1 MGCQIRSVRAVRA
14 VLALAAMALL
24 VLAAAGAALAQGGIP
39 GGMQNGPDVPPALA
53 PWQGFALYRADAR
66 LCPPDG
72 NQAEARICLFPTSL
86 SLAVDAAGADFTL
99 RARLFDAGPVP
110 LPHGEGVWTESVR
123 IGGRPVPVVARPE
136 GPAVWLGPGE
146 YELSGRLGWNAA
158 PESLGLPPDVGLVR
172 LSRQGADAPVVVT
185 PAGEL
190 RLSAE
195 ASAKPVENH
204 ENVKVFRRIADG
216 VPVTVAT
223 LFRLEVSGLART
235 VTLAGAVPSG
245 ATPLAVRAP
254 VPSAFGPDGGLVLDA
269 GPGRYEVEVVSRYPG
284 PVAAVGP
291 AACPYGREV
300 WSFAPAPAG
309 REVRPEGPPA
319 IDPRTAEVPA
329 AWQDLPAF
337 AVAAGDTLT
346 LRELGR
352 GVPAGRDALALSR
365 ELWLDFSGQGLS
377 ARDTVTG
384 ENRTAWT
391 LSLLP
396 PGELGRTTVAGRDQ
410 PVVLTGPDG
419 ARGVALRDARLSLTA
434 RSRYPDAGAAIPAG
448 GFDREFDR
456 ITASLHLPPGW
467 NLLAAS
473 GPDEVSGGLVSDWT
487 LLDLF
492 LVFLLAMAAF
502 SLRGALAGLAL
513 GGFLLFSWHEPG
525 APTTAWVFVLAGLGL
540 VRLAGEAGRLAGSPA
555 FRRFA
560 VLFSALSLLSLAVL
574 SLPFAAGQLRRAVAP
589 QIAPV
594 SVPLQAEPAGDN
606 EAPPVPAP
614 AMAPRSPAP
623 MAKERAAMRTF
634 AAAPPDAAADA
645 AEAARL
651 EFDPNAL
658 VQTGPAMPSWQFA
671 TVSLAW
677 KGPVAPSQTLRLVL
691 VPPLATMGIG
701 FARVVLLG
709 LAAFLLF
716 DRNRMRRLAAPAAPA
731 GGAAVA
737 GLLLAL
743 GLALGPVGPAVASDF
758 PDKELLDTLRARLTE
773 PARCFPNCLGSPGL
787 SVALDGG
794 RLTVTSEVD
803 AAARTA
809 LPLPRVSENWRPD
822 TVTLDGRPAA
832 ELTRAGGSMKVLAEA
847 GRHVVVMSGPAPAAV
862 SFTVTPALAPGRTRV
877 AAPGYRVRGLDAR
890 GVLRGGLELTR
901 AEPTAGR
908 PILGPATAGIP
919 PFFEVSRQI
928 RFGLTFEVATEVVRR
943 SPPEVAAVAV
953 VPLLPGEWPDAA
965 GVTVRD
971 GQAVIGFAPGQGR
984 VSWRSRLP
992 AGTGLTL
999 TAPDGGSVAETWTVT
1014 AAPFYDLAYD
1024 GLPPVAVLSENGGFA
1039 PRFAPWPGESLAL
1052 RITRPEAA
1060 PGEYL
1065 TLERAVLTTRQG
1077 GQTRDS
1083 ELVMTFRAAKGTRHT
1098 LRLPREA
1105 TVTRLDVAGRE
1116 TLPTGADG
1124 EVGFALPPGLTEVHL
1139 RFREPVG
1146 IGALLRTPAPDLGLA
1161 AATAQTRLEMPGGR
1175 WLLAVFGHTLLGP
1188 AVLYWGWLAAV
1199 VVLGLGLSALPHSPL
1214 SRRQW
1219 FLYALGLSQATPAG
1233 VVLAV
1238 AWLPALGYRRR
1249 HAVPGAA
1256 AFNAVQ
1262 VLLVLLTLAGLAA
1275 LYDILG
1281 LGLLGLP
1288 RMQVAGGGSTAASL
1302 VWTWDRV
1309 AGPLPE
1315 ALVVSAPMAVFRGLM
1330 LAWAVWLA
1338 WSLLRWLRFAFDALT
1353 EGGGWRKVRLAVRLP
1368 GRGPGG
1374 ARPDGAASD
1383 AAGPDRDKEKAG
1395 RP

>member
-1 MGCQIRSVRAVRA
+1 MGCLIRAVRA
-14 VLALAAMALL
+14 VLALTAMAGL
-24 VLAAAGAALAQGGIP
+24 VLAMAGAGLAQSGAPGGIP
-39 GGMQNGPDVPPALA
+39 NGVDVPPALA

-72 NQAEARICLFPTSL
+72 NRAEARICLFPTSL
-86 SLAVDAAGADFTL
+86 GLAVDAAGADFTL
-99 RARLFDAGPVP
+99 RARLFDAGPVS
-110 LPHGEGVWTESVR
+110 LPRGEGVWTESVR
-123 IGGRPVPVVARPE
+123 IGGRPVPVIARPD

-172 LSRQGADAPVVVT
+172 LSRQGADVPVVVT

-216 VPVTVAT
+216 VPVTVTT

-329 AWQDLPAF
+329 AWQELPAF
-337 AVAAGDTLT
+337 AVTAGETLT

-352 GVPAGRDALALSR
+352 GVPAGRDALVLSR

-377 ARDTVTG
+377 ARDTVSG

-419 ARGVALRDARLSLTA
+419 ARGVALRDVHLSLAA

-473 GPDEVSGGLVSDWT
+473 GPDEVAGGLVSDWT

-502 SLRGALAGLAL
+502 SLRGAWAGVAL

-560 VLFSALSLLSLAVL
+560 VLFFALSLVSLVVV
-574 SLPFAAGQLRRAVAP
+574 SLPFVAGQLRRAVAP
-589 QIAPV
+589 QIAPGP
-594 SVPLQAEPAGDN
+594 VPLQAELAGGN
-606 EAPPVPAP
+606 EAMPVPAP
-614 AMAPRSPAP
+614 AMAPRPQAS
-623 MAKERAAMRTF
+623 MAKDRAGGRTF
-634 AAAPPDAAADA
+634 AAASPEAAADA

-651 EFDPNAL
+651 EFDPSAL
-658 VQTGPAMPSWQFA
+658 VQTGPAMPSWHFA

-701 FARVVLLG
+701 FARVCLLG

-716 DRNRMRRLAAPAAPA
+716 DRNRMRRLAAPAAPPTM
-731 GGAAVA
+731 GATAA

-743 GLALGPVGPAVASDF
+743 GLALGLAGPAAAGDF

-773 PARCFPNCLGSPGL
+773 PARCFPDCLGSPGL

-803 AAARTA
+803 AAVRTA

-877 AAPGYRVRGLDAR
+877 TAPGYRVRGLDAR
-890 GVLRGGLELTR
+890 GVLRGALELTR
-901 AEPTAGR
+901 AENQAGGGG
-908 PILGPATAGIP
+908 PVLGQASAGIP

-928 RFGLTFEVATEVVRR
+928 RFGLSFEVATEVVRR

-971 GQAVIGFAPGQGR
+971 GQAVIGFAPGQSR

-1014 AAPFYDLAYD
+1014 AAPFYDVAYD
-1024 GLPPVAVLSENGGFA
+1024 GLPPVAILSPGGGYA

-1052 RITRPEAA
+1052 RVTRPEAA

-1083 ELVMTFRAAKGTRHT
+1083 ELAMTFRAAKGTRHAV
-1098 LRLPREA
+1098 RLPREA

-1116 TLPTGADG
+1116 TLPTGTDG
-1124 EVGFALPPGLTEVHL
+1124 EVGFALPPGLTEVSL
-1139 RFREPVG
+1139 RFREP
-1146 IGALLRTPAPDLGLA
+1146 IGTAALLRTPAPDLGLA

-1175 WLLAVFGHTLLGP
+1175 WLLAVMAPTLLGP

-1238 AWLPALGYRRR
+1238 AWLPALGTRRR

-1338 WSLLRWLRFAFDALT
+1338 WSLLGWLRFAFDALT
-1353 EGGGWRKVRLAVRLP
+1353 EGGGWRKVRLSIHRP
-1368 GRGPGG
+1368 GRGAGG
-1374 ARPDGAASD
+1374 GKPAS
-1383 AAGPDRDKEKAG
+1383 GGGEEEKS
-1395 RP
+1395 